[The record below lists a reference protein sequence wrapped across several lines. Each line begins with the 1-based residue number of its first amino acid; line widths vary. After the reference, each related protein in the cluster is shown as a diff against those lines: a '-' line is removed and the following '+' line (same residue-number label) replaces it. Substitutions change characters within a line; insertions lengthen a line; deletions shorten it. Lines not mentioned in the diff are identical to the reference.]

1 MRIDQFFVKVCALEV
16 PPPGVELK
24 TVTKAVPVAD
34 MSAAV
39 IAAVNWVEETNVVV
53 RFDPFQR
60 TLEPATKLLP
70 LTVSV
75 NASPPAFAVAGIRLV
90 VVGTRLL
97 IVKVRELEVPPPGA
111 GLNTVTEAV
120 PATAMSAAVMVAV
133 NRVEETKVVVRF
145 VPFHR
150 TIEPA
155 TKLLPLTVRTKSV
168 PPAVVDVG
176 LKLEFVGTGLFIV
189 RVSAL
194 EVPPPGA
201 GVNTVTWTV
210 PAAVMSAADI
220 DVVNRVVE
228 TYVVIR
234 SAPFHR
240 ITEPLM
246 KLLPLT
252 VRVNAAPPAV
262 RVDGLMLVVIGMG
275 LLTALIVKA

>member
-1 MRIDQFFVKVCALEV
+1 MSGFVVLRMDQFFVKVCALEV
-16 PPPGVELK
+16 PPPGVELN
-24 TVTKAVPVAD
+24 TVTEAVPVAA

-75 NASPPAFAVAGIRLV
+75 NAGPPAFAVAGLRLV
-90 VVGTRLL
+90 VVGTGLL

-120 PATAMSAAVMVAV
+120 PATAMSAAVITAV

-145 VPFHR
+145 APFHR

-176 LKLEFVGTGLFIV
+176 LKLEVVGVGLLIVQGQGTGCATPGSRGEYRHRCCSRRRYV
-189 RVSAL
+189 RGRYCRRQSCCR
-194 EVPPPGA
+194 
-201 GVNTVTWTV
+201 NICRR
-210 PAAVMSAADI
+210 AV
-220 DVVNRVVE
+220 V
-228 TYVVIR
+228 
-234 SAPFHR
+234 PFH
-240 ITEPLM
+240 
-246 KLLPLT
+246 
-252 VRVNAAPPAV
+252 
-262 RVDGLMLVVIGMG
+262 
-275 LLTALIVKA
+275 